1 MSCVLRIGG
10 PDFAVDAYLKQSTLL
25 PHDVFRKGE
34 RRSKT
39 SSKIHEDS
47 GFTVTASDAD
57 FDNLPDQINDT
68 ISFLRKHSSELTKL
82 KTFPGVAGM
91 RVDFGFNN
99 RMNGETCV
107 VQVDVFPAELLKLC
121 GEFGIDLMISQ
132 Y

>member
-1 MSCVLRIGG
+1 MSCVLRVGG
-10 PDFAVDAYLKQSTLL
+10 PEFDVDAYLKQSTLR

-39 SSKIHEDS
+39 SSRINEES

-57 FDNLPDQINDT
+57 FENLPGQIRDT
-68 ISFLRKHSSELTKL
+68 IIFLREHASELSTL
-82 KTFPGVAGM
+82 RNFLGVAGI

-99 RMNGETCV
+99 RVDGQECA

-121 GEFGIDLMISQ
+121 GEFGIDLLISQ